1 MSYQQIYIN
10 QENLN
15 FIHENYTEQ
24 IEALALFFKDAFP
37 STIDK
42 NVIKFGGATA
52 LSIYY
57 FQHRLSFDIDLFLID
72 QQYLSYFSPKHWIE
86 DTGNFDDRHYID
98 THNHIGVVS
107 ANNIKV
113 DILVDS
119 SSSSRLIDS
128 SKDIFSFEIRVES
141 IEDILAKKIVFRK
154 KDNKARDIFDIAVAI
169 SKDDTVI
176 DNLLSN
182 ERITQED
189 LKIFLQALE
198 NINMQKYQIDIEMVE
213 PIGEYITLGNEA
225 PNFIIK
231 HLRSRVK

>member
-1 MSYQQIYIN
+1 M
-10 QENLN
+10 
-15 FIHENYTEQ
+15 
-24 IEALALFFKDAFP
+24 
-37 STIDK
+37 
-42 NVIKFGGATA
+42 VV
-52 LSIYY
+52 
-57 FQHRLSFDIDLFLID
+57 
-72 QQYLSYFSPKHWIE
+72 QYLSYFSPKHWIE

-119 SSSSRLIDS
+119 SSSSQLIDN
-128 SKDIFSFEIRVES
+128 SKSIFSFDIRVES

-176 DNLLSN
+176 DSLLSN

-213 PIGEYITLGNEA
+213 PIGEYITLGN
-225 PNFIIK
+225 
-231 HLRSRVK
+231 